1 MYAEKQFPGNP
12 EQQAVL
18 IHQLQKEHYHQYM
31 QQLHLQ
37 SQLQTK
43 AEEENKM
50 SQAHGECG
58 QGTPGPSSNNNVNMN
73 ASNETDN
80 VDLISAIGG
89 LQLNTDLEQEQQQ
102 QVGLSH
108 EQQAEEVSA
117 ETGVQSEAYDEYVL
131 IRPAKMWTRPDIK
144 QFKTEV
150 SAGDGDGVITI
161 GHGDTVTVSKSL

>member
-58 QGTPGPSSNNNVNMN
+58 QGTPGTSSNNNVNMN

-89 LQLNTDLEQEQQQ
+89 LQLNADLEQEQQQ